1 MIKKALCI
9 FLLSLL
15 LLPILPIA
23 ATAEQAT
30 LFLSA
35 TELDSNERV
44 TVTVSLDAPQGITS
58 VKLKIQYDASLLAL
72 EKAEN
77 QAADLPWFEASQS
90 TETNPYVM
98 VWVCAE
104 TTTVDGNLATLT
116 FRAIGRNDTY
126 ETTVRVS
133 EYELWCDGA
142 SVTATVLDTTVPLPC
157 EHVYGDWEVYDDVR
171 HVRQCQNCKRSQYG
185 DHAWTTKD
193 VTTPPTHT
201 TEGIQQLTCTCGHSR
216 TESIPP
222 TDQHEFVYEAVDDQ
236 SHKQTC
242 PCGDETVSPHTWDSG
257 TVIKEPTLDA
267 EGIRQY
273 ACTDCGHTR
282 DEVIPKD
289 EAPPETKPG
298 GDSTD
303 TTPGG
308 EPDETKPGG
317 NSTETTPGGEPV
329 ETKPGGASGGCASST
344 AALPAILLIA
354 ASLLILFNRHARP
367 PLVEAARTS
376 APRSPHPFTQGSDR
390 SKGEP
395 Q

>member
-9 FLLSLL
+9 LLLSIL

-23 ATAEQAT
+23 ATVEQTT

-35 TELDSNERV
+35 TVLDSNERV

-58 VKLKIQYDASLLAL
+58 VKLKIEYDPAVLAL

-77 QAADLPWFEASQS
+77 QATDLPWFEASQS

-157 EHVYGDWEVYDDVR
+157 EHVYGDWEVYDDAR
-171 HVRQCQNCKRSQYG
+171 HVRQCARCKRSAYE
-185 DHAWTTKD
+185 DHDWTTKD

-222 TDQHEFVYEAVDDQ
+222 TDQHEFVYQSVDDA
-236 SHKQTC
+236 SHKQVC
-242 PCGDETVSPHTWDSG
+242 PCGEETASPHTWDSG
-257 TVIKEPTLDA
+257 TVIKEPTADE
-267 EGIRQY
+267 EGVRQY
-273 ACTDCGHTR
+273 TCTACQHQIT
-282 DEVIPKD
+282 ESIPKSD
-289 EAPPETKPG
+289 GPPETQPGGDPGETKPG
-298 GDSTD
+298 GE
-303 TTPGG
+303 PGG
-308 EPDETKPGG
+308 EPTETKPGG
-317 NSTETTPGGEPV
+317 KPGETTPSGS
-329 ETKPGGASGGCASST
+329 SGGCASS
-344 AALPAILLIA
+344 AVSLPAILLIA
-354 ASLLILFNRHARP
+354 VSLLLLLGRHRPSLAEAR
-367 PLVEAARTS
+367 RTS
-376 APRSPHPFTQGSDR
+376 APHTPHQFIQGSHR
-390 SKGEP
+390 SKGETP
-395 Q
+395 